1 MAKRAEDRFQRA
13 LEFASAFREA
23 LRGEVGPRAQA
34 DAPRQQAAPPEG
46 VPGGVSSPAPI
57 SAANVSRVT
66 ELRRLGRG
74 VIRKIQY
81 SPDGRTLAVASSI
94 GIWLYDAG
102 DFERTP
108 RLIGE
113 NTCVGLVAW
122 SPDGRFLASA
132 GSDGTVRVWD
142 AARGGT
148 RADARSA

>member
-1 MAKRAEDRFQRA
+1 
-13 LEFASAFREA
+13 
-23 LRGEVGPRAQA
+23 
-34 DAPRQQAAPPEG
+34 
-46 VPGGVSSPAPI
+46 
-57 SAANVSRVT
+57 VT

-102 DFERTP
+102 DFERMP

-142 AARGGT
+142 AARGGLVRT
-148 RADARSA
+148 LEAHEGSVNSVAWSPDRPFLASGSDDRTVRVWDVASGRLLRALEEIRTG